1 MIKLCLL
8 LLSLSLFAREN
19 PFFPINSDLD
29 IPLTLEQNQKAP
41 MLKRAAISLPST
53 AREIESVIIKYKNLD
68 GSIQEKSIELKNSVD
83 WHLPIFI
90 SQNYELGHTSQT
102 QQKISKAHKK
112 TKVKKFKKFTSLAFI
127 SFYTRD
133 KVMKIETNDK
143 LLRSFLLVKP
153 HRIVC
158 DFKRDTDLR
167 SFVKK
172 ADGRSLFKKISIGT
186 HKGYYRVVIELDGF
200 YRYRVKHTKSG
211 YQIILR

>member
-102 QQKISKAHKK
+102 QKKISKAHKK